1 MAEEVALHP
10 SERVA
15 GDIEKLIYTTILDL
29 LAQLG
34 TAGRTLSKS
43 IIYSSILIAL
53 ILFGFSLV
61 RQASSQSE
69 NLKVLNYSWYIDS
82 IGGF

>member
-1 MAEEVALHP
+1 MVEEVALHP

-15 GDIEKLIYTTILDL
+15 GDIEKLFYTTILDL

-34 TAGRTLSKS
+34 TAGRTLRNS

-61 RQASSQSE
+61 HQASSQSE
-69 NLKVLNYSWYIDS
+69 T
-82 IGGF
+82 